1 MRRLAAVLTCL
12 LATTIAAPAYAGSL
26 DLRGGGFFPRAD
38 TGAQNDLFRDDSTL
52 YTVDK
57 SDWNSFYGGIEWNM
71 KVAPLLQLGFSVDG
85 YSRKVDTSYRDYV
98 RPNGREIQ
106 QTLELDMVPMG
117 ITLRLGP
124 TDRGVFAPYIGG
136 GVSFIAW
143 EYEEYGEFIDFDS
156 VDLPV
161 VEDWFVSEGVNVG
174 FHVVGGLRIPIGD
187 DFSLVAEGRY
197 QWAQA
202 DMGDDFRGNK
212 LDLTGASATLGVNI
226 RF

>member
-12 LATTIAAPAYAGSL
+12 LASAIAAPAHAGSL
-26 DLRGGGFFPRAD
+26 DLRGGAFFPRAD
-38 TGAQNDLFRDDSTL
+38 SGAPNDLFRDDSTL
-52 YTVDK
+52 YTVGK
-57 SDWNSFYGGIEWNM
+57 SDWTGFYGGVQWNM
-71 KVAPLLQLGFSVDG
+71 KVAPLLEVGFSVDG
-85 YSRKVDTSYRDYV
+85 YSREVHTSYRDYV

-106 QTLELDMVPMG
+106 QTLEFDMVPMG

-136 GVSFIAW
+136 GVTFIAW

-156 VDLPV
+156 RDLDI
-161 VEDWFVSEGVNVG
+161 VEDWFLSEGVDVG
-174 FHVVGGLRIPIGD
+174 FHVVGGIRIPIGD
-187 DFSLVAEGRY
+187 DFSIVAEGRY
-197 QWAQA
+197 QWAEA
-202 DMGDDFRGNK
+202 EMGDDFRGNK